1 MFTNRLQKVYK
12 HISKLARRQEIA
24 CYRFYDH
31 DLPEFPFVIEA
42 YKDVVYATYKRKHGL
57 EDSENEQW
65 EEECKEVISSVTEV
79 PPENIFMK
87 SRQRKADRQ
96 DAATTQKE
104 ERIVPEDG
112 LSFIVNLTDYLD
124 TGLFLNDR
132 TLRSRVRTEA
142 QGQKVLNLFCY
153 TGAFSLFA
161 AGGGAEE
168 IVSVDFSKTYLNW
181 GKRNMQYNKLFKD
194 EKHHFI
200 QADVIE
206 WIATELPA
214 DYFDIIICDPP
225 SFAKGKGRDDDFDVQ
240 RDHVKLLKQLLKGC
254 TDTGRI
260 YFCTNSKDFVME
272 RDSLPATTVKDITG
286 AITPFDFQ
294 GKLNRSCYLIEK

>member
-12 HISKLARRQEIA
+12 HISKLARRQDIA

-31 DLPEFPFVIEA
+31 DLPEFPFILEM
-42 YKDVVYATYKRKHGL
+42 YKDVIYATYKRKHGL
-57 EDSENEQW
+57 EDAENEQW
-65 EEECKEVISSVTEV
+65 EQEGKQVISSVTEV
-79 PPENIFMK
+79 PSENIFMK

-96 DAATTQKE
+96 DAIPTQKE

-132 TLRSRVRTEA
+132 TLRARVRNEA
-142 QGQKVLNLFCY
+142 QGMKVLNLFCY
-153 TGAFSLFA
+153 TGAFTLFA

-181 GKRNMQYNKLFKD
+181 GKRNMQYNKLFKE

-200 QADVIE
+200 QADVME

-214 DYFDIIICDPP
+214 EYFDIIICDPP

-240 RDHVKLLKQLLKGC
+240 RDHVKLLKLLLKGC

-260 YFCTNSKDFVME
+260 YFCTNSKDFVMQ
-272 RDSLPATTVKDITG
+272 RDSIPATTVKDITG